1 MRVIKDKINQ
11 EKIISKSLRENAF
24 DLGYKKSKEI
34 REIQNEHYKKFIFF
48 KELNKA
54 IEKDRV
60 K

>member
-11 EKIISKSLRENAF
+11 EKIISKSLRGNAF
-24 DLGYKKSKEI
+24 DLGYEKSKEI
-34 REIQNEHYKKFIFF
+34 RKIQNEHYKKFIFF

-54 IEKDRV
+54 IEKERV

>member
-11 EKIISKSLRENAF
+11 EKIISKSLRENSF
-24 DLGYKKSKEI
+24 DLGYEKSKEI

-54 IEKDRV
+54 IEKERV